1 MGNSVLEPEP
11 RAMRVRG
18 DSVDDHRAQVEE
30 LMADYRRSRE
40 QLASVQRE
48 LAAVSGRASSP
59 DGTVTAVVGAGGK
72 LAALELSELAYR
84 RHRPEQ
90 LAELI
95 VRTVA
100 EAAASAAEDTYQAL
114 STVLPAAAD
123 PAALV
128 AGTAD
133 LRPAEYANEDETV
146 DLGRQPARRRV
157 DDDEDNEQRES
168 WLDSELINRRV
179 R

>member
-1 MGNSVLEPEP
+1 M
-11 RAMRVRG
+11 
-18 DSVDDHRAQVEE
+18 DDHRAQVEE
-30 LMADYRRSRE
+30 LLADYRRSRE

-59 DGTVTAVVGAGGK
+59 DGMVTATVGTGGK
-72 LAALELSELAYR
+72 LLSLELSELAYR

-95 VRTVA
+95 VRTVGA
-100 EAAASAAEDTYQAL
+100 AAASAAEGTYQTL
-114 STVLPAAAD
+114 SAVLPAATD

-133 LRPAEYANEDETV
+133 LRPAEYAVDDTETV
-146 DLGRQPARRRV
+146 DLGRQPVRRRV

>member
-1 MGNSVLEPEP
+1 M
-11 RAMRVRG
+11 
-18 DSVDDHRAQVEE
+18 DDHRAQVEE
-30 LMADYRRSRE
+30 LLADYRRSRE

-59 DGTVTAVVGAGGK
+59 DGTVQATVGTGGK
-72 LAALELSELAYR
+72 LVGLELSESAYR

-100 EAAASAAEDTYQAL
+100 EAAASAAEDTYQTL
-114 STVLPAAAD
+114 SAVLPSSAD

-133 LRPAEYANEDETV
+133 LKPSEYTVDDTETV
-146 DLGRQPARRRV
+146 DLGHQSVRGRR

-168 WLDSELINRRV
+168 WLDSELIDRRV

>member
-1 MGNSVLEPEP
+1 M
-11 RAMRVRG
+11 
-18 DSVDDHRAQVEE
+18 DDHRAQVDE
-30 LMADYRRSRE
+30 LLADYRRSRE

-48 LAAVSGRASSP
+48 LAAVSGQASSP
-59 DGTVTAVVGAGGK
+59 DGTVTATVGGRGE
-72 LAALELSELAYR
+72 LTSLTLSEVAYR

-95 VRTVA
+95 VRTVS
-100 EAAASAAEDTYQAL
+100 AAAANAAEDTYQAL
-114 STVLPAAAD
+114 SAVLPASTD

-128 AGTAD
+128 SGTAD
-133 LRPAEYANEDETV
+133 LKRDEYEPEVAQ
-146 DLGRQPARRRV
+146 QPRRRRV

-168 WLDSELINRRV
+168 WLDSELIDRRA

>member
-1 MGNSVLEPEP
+1 M
-11 RAMRVRG
+11 
-18 DSVDDHRAQVEE
+18 DDHRAQVEE
-30 LMADYRRSRE
+30 LLADYRRSRE
-40 QLASVQRE
+40 RLATVQRE
-48 LAAVSGRASSP
+48 LAAVSGEASSP
-59 DGTVTAVVGAGGK
+59 DGTVRAVVGPGGK
-72 LAALELSELAYR
+72 LAGLELSELAYR

-100 EAAASAAEDTYQAL
+100 AAAESAAEDTYQAL

-133 LRPAEYANEDETV
+133 LAPAEYEPQVAQ
-146 DLGRQPARRRV
+146 QPARRRV

-179 R
+179 

>member
-1 MGNSVLEPEP
+1 
-11 RAMRVRG
+11 
-18 DSVDDHRAQVEE
+18 VDDHRAQVEE
-30 LMADYRRSRE
+30 LLADYRRSRE

-48 LAAVSGRASSP
+48 LAAVSGQASSP
-59 DGTVTAVVGAGGK
+59 DGTVTAVVGAGGR
-72 LAALELSELAYR
+72 LAGLELSELAYR

-100 EAAASAAEDTYQAL
+100 AAAASAAEDTYQAL
-114 STVLPAAAD
+114 STVLPASAD

-133 LRPAEYANEDETV
+133 LKPAEYEPP
-146 DLGRQPARRRV
+146 DLAPNLAQQPARRRA

>member
-1 MGNSVLEPEP
+1 M
-11 RAMRVRG
+11 
-18 DSVDDHRAQVEE
+18 DDHRAQVEE
-30 LMADYRRSRE
+30 LLADYRRSRE

-48 LAAVSGRASSP
+48 LAAVSGTASSP

-72 LAALELSELAYR
+72 LAGLELSELAYR

-100 EAAASAAEDTYQAL
+100 AAAASAAEGTYQTL
-114 STVLPAAAD
+114 SAVLPPSTD

-133 LRPAEYANEDETV
+133 LKPAEYEADDTETV
-146 DLGRQPARRRV
+146 DLGRQPFRRRV

>member
-1 MGNSVLEPEP
+1 M
-11 RAMRVRG
+11 
-18 DSVDDHRAQVEE
+18 DDHRAQVAE
-30 LMADYRRSRE
+30 LLADYRRSRE
-40 QLASVQRE
+40 QLVSVQRE
-48 LAAVSGRASSP
+48 LAAVSGQASSP
-59 DGTVTAVVGAGGK
+59 DGVVTATVGSGGK
-72 LAALELSELAYR
+72 LTGLELSELAYR

-100 EAAASAAEDTYQAL
+100 AAAAGAAEETYQAL
-114 STVLPAAAD
+114 SAVLPTATD
-123 PAALV
+123 PEALV

-133 LRPAEYANEDETV
+133 LRPDEYVVDDDTETI
-146 DLGRQPARRRV
+146 DLGHQPVRRRA

>member
-1 MGNSVLEPEP
+1 M
-11 RAMRVRG
+11 
-18 DSVDDHRAQVEE
+18 DDHRAQVEE
-30 LMADYRRSRE
+30 LLADYRRSRE
-40 QLASVQRE
+40 QLVSVQRE
-48 LAAVSGRASSP
+48 LAAVSGQASSP
-59 DGTVTAVVGAGGK
+59 DGMVTATVGPGGR
-72 LAALELSELAYR
+72 LTHLELSELAYR

-100 EAAASAAEDTYQAL
+100 AAAAGAAEETYQAL
-114 STVLPAAAD
+114 SAVLPASTD
-123 PAALV
+123 PAAVV

-133 LRPAEYANEDETV
+133 LRPDEYAADDTETL
-146 DLGRQPARRRV
+146 DLGYQPVRRRV

>member
-1 MGNSVLEPEP
+1 
-11 RAMRVRG
+11 MRCEG

-30 LMADYRRSRE
+30 LLADYRRSRE

-48 LAAVSGRASSP
+48 LAGVSGRAGSP

-72 LAALELSELAYR
+72 LVELQLSELAYR

-90 LAELI
+90 LADLI

-100 EAAASAAEDTYQAL
+100 AAAASAAEDTYKAL
-114 STVLPAAAD
+114 STVLPASTD

-133 LRPAEYANEDETV
+133 LQPAEYQPEV
-146 DLGRQPARRRV
+146 DLAQQPARRRV

-168 WLDSELINRRV
+168 WLDSELIDRRV

>member
-1 MGNSVLEPEP
+1 M
-11 RAMRVRG
+11 
-18 DSVDDHRAQVEE
+18 DDHRAQVEE
-30 LMADYRRSRE
+30 LLADYRRSRE

-48 LAAVSGRASSP
+48 LEAVSGQASSP
-59 DGTVTAVVGAGGK
+59 DGTVTATVGAGGK
-72 LAALELSELAYR
+72 LTSLELSELAYR

-100 EAAASAAEDTYQAL
+100 AAAASAAEVTYQTL
-114 STVLPAAAD
+114 SAVLPASTD

-133 LRPAEYANEDETV
+133 LKPDEYQPEVGV
-146 DLGRQPARRRV
+146 DLARQPARRRV

-168 WLDSELINRRV
+168 WLDSELIHRRV

>member
-1 MGNSVLEPEP
+1 M
-11 RAMRVRG
+11 
-18 DSVDDHRAQVEE
+18 DDHRAQVEE
-30 LMADYRRSRE
+30 LLADYRRSRE

-48 LAAVSGRASSP
+48 LAAVSGQASSP
-59 DGTVTAVVGAGGK
+59 DGMVTATVGGRGE
-72 LAALELSELAYR
+72 LTSLELSDLAYR

-95 VRTVA
+95 VRTVNA
-100 EAAASAAEDTYQAL
+100 AAASAAEGTYQAL
-114 STVLPAAAD
+114 SAVLPASTD

-133 LRPAEYANEDETV
+133 LKREEYEPEVAQ
-146 DLGRQPARRRV
+146 QPVRRRV

-168 WLDSELINRRV
+168 WLDSELIDRRV

>member
-1 MGNSVLEPEP
+1 M
-11 RAMRVRG
+11 
-18 DSVDDHRAQVEE
+18 DDHRAQVEE
-30 LMADYRRSRE
+30 LLADYRRSRE
-40 QLASVQRE
+40 QLVSVQRD

-59 DGTVTAVVGAGGK
+59 DGTVEATVGAGGK
-72 LAALELSELAYR
+72 LVGLELSETAYR

-100 EAAASAAEDTYQAL
+100 EAAAGAAEETYQAL
-114 STVLPAAAD
+114 STVLPVATD

-133 LRPAEYANEDETV
+133 LQPSEYETSEYDTV
-146 DLGRQPARRRV
+146 DLGQQPVRRRI

>member
-1 MGNSVLEPEP
+1 M
-11 RAMRVRG
+11 
-18 DSVDDHRAQVEE
+18 DDHRAQVEE
-30 LMADYRRSRE
+30 LLADYRRSRE

-48 LAAVSGRASSP
+48 LAAVSARASSP
-59 DGTVTAVVGAGGK
+59 DGTVTAIVGSGGK
-72 LAALELSELAYR
+72 LVELELSEVAYR

-95 VRTVA
+95 VRTV
-100 EAAASAAEDTYQAL
+100 EAAAAIAAEDTYKTL
-114 STVLPAAAD
+114 SAVLPAAAD

-133 LRPAEYANEDETV
+133 LTPAEYEPRVAQ
-146 DLGRQPARRRV
+146 QPARRRV

-168 WLDSELINRRV
+168 WLDSELIDRRM

>member
-1 MGNSVLEPEP
+1 
-11 RAMRVRG
+11 
-18 DSVDDHRAQVEE
+18 VDDHRAQVEE
-30 LMADYRRSRE
+30 LLADYRRSRE

-48 LAAVSGRASSP
+48 LAAVSGQASSP
-59 DGTVTAVVGAGGK
+59 DGTVTATVGAGGK
-72 LAALELSELAYR
+72 LVGLELSELAYR

-95 VRTVA
+95 VKTVA
-100 EAAASAAEDTYQAL
+100 AAAASAAEDTYKAL
-114 STVLPAAAD
+114 STVLPASAD

-133 LRPAEYANEDETV
+133 LKPAEYVLDDTETV
-146 DLGRQPARRRV
+146 DLGRQPVRRRM

>member
-1 MGNSVLEPEP
+1 M
-11 RAMRVRG
+11 
-18 DSVDDHRAQVEE
+18 DDHRAQVEE
-30 LMADYRRSRE
+30 MLADYRRSRE
-40 QLASVQRE
+40 QLAAVQRE
-48 LAAVSGRASSP
+48 LAAVSGQAASP
-59 DGTVTAVVGAGGK
+59 DGTVSATVGAGGA
-72 LAALELSELAYR
+72 LVGLELSELAYR

-100 EAAASAAEDTYQAL
+100 AAAAGAAEDTYQTL
-114 STVLPAAAD
+114 SAVLPVATD
-123 PAALV
+123 PASLV

-133 LRPAEYANEDETV
+133 LRPDEYAVGDGTETV
-146 DLGRQPARRRV
+146 DLGRQVGRRRV

-168 WLDSELINRRV
+168 WLDSELIDRRV

>member
-1 MGNSVLEPEP
+1 
-11 RAMRVRG
+11 
-18 DSVDDHRAQVEE
+18 VDDHRAQVDE
-30 LMADYRRSRE
+30 LLADYRRSRE

-48 LAAVSGRASSP
+48 LAAVAGQASSP
-59 DGTVTAVVGAGGK
+59 DGTVTATVGGRGE
-72 LAALELSELAYR
+72 LTALELSEVAYR

-100 EAAASAAEDTYQAL
+100 AAAAQAAEATYQAL
-114 STVLPAAAD
+114 SAVLPAATD

-133 LRPAEYANEDETV
+133 LVPGEYEPVEDRTVPAH
-146 DLGRQPARRRV
+146 QPARRRF

-168 WLDSELINRRV
+168 WLDSELINRRA

>member
-1 MGNSVLEPEP
+1 M
-11 RAMRVRG
+11 
-18 DSVDDHRAQVEE
+18 DDHRAQVEE

-48 LAAVSGRASSP
+48 LATVAGRASSP
-59 DGTVTAVVGAGGK
+59 DGTVTATVSGRGE
-72 LAALELSELAYR
+72 LTALELSEVAYR

-90 LAELI
+90 LAELV

-100 EAAASAAEDTYQAL
+100 AAAAQAAEGTYQAL
-114 STVLPAAAD
+114 SAVLPAATD

-133 LRPAEYANEDETV
+133 LKPDEYGLDDNRAV
-146 DLGRQPARRRV
+146 LGQQPARRRV

-168 WLDSELINRRV
+168 WLDSELINRRA

>member
-1 MGNSVLEPEP
+1 
-11 RAMRVRG
+11 
-18 DSVDDHRAQVEE
+18 VDDHRAQVDE
-30 LMADYRRSRE
+30 LLADYRRSRE
-40 QLASVQRE
+40 QLASVQQE

-59 DGTVTAVVGAGGK
+59 DGTVTAVVGAGGR
-72 LAALELSELAYR
+72 LSGLELSELAYR

-100 EAAASAAEDTYQAL
+100 AAAASAAEDTYQAL
-114 STVLPAAAD
+114 STVLPASAD

-133 LRPAEYANEDETV
+133 LKPAEYEPPDV
-146 DLGRQPARRRV
+146 GQQPARRRV

>member
-1 MGNSVLEPEP
+1 M
-11 RAMRVRG
+11 
-18 DSVDDHRAQVEE
+18 DDHRAQVEE
-30 LMADYRRSRE
+30 MLADYRRSRE

-48 LAAVSGRASSP
+48 LAAVSGQASSP
-59 DGTVTAVVGAGGK
+59 DGTVEATVGSGGRLVA
-72 LAALELSELAYR
+72 LALSEMAYR

-100 EAAASAAEDTYQAL
+100 AAAASAAEDTYQAL
-114 STVLPAAAD
+114 SAVLPSATD

-133 LRPAEYANEDETV
+133 LKPSEYEADEHETV
-146 DLGRQPARRRV
+146 DLGRQGVRRRR

-168 WLDSELINRRV
+168 WLDSELIDRRV

>member
-1 MGNSVLEPEP
+1 
-11 RAMRVRG
+11 
-18 DSVDDHRAQVEE
+18 VDDHRAQVEE
-30 LMADYRRSRE
+30 LLADYRRSRE

-59 DGTVTAVVGAGGK
+59 DGMVTAAVGAGGK
-72 LAALELSELAYR
+72 LLSLELSELAYR

-90 LAELI
+90 LAALI
-95 VRTVA
+95 VRTVG
-100 EAAASAAEDTYQAL
+100 EAAASAAEDTYRTL
-114 STVLPAAAD
+114 SAVLPASTD

-133 LRPAEYANEDETV
+133 LRPAEYAVDDTETV
-146 DLGRQPARRRV
+146 DLGRQPVRRRV

-168 WLDSELINRRV
+168 WLDSELIDRRV

>member
-1 MGNSVLEPEP
+1 M
-11 RAMRVRG
+11 
-18 DSVDDHRAQVEE
+18 DDHRAQVEE
-30 LMADYRRSRE
+30 LLADYRRSRE
-40 QLASVQRE
+40 QLVSVQRE
-48 LAAVSGRASSP
+48 LAAVSGQASSP
-59 DGTVTAVVGAGGK
+59 DGMVTATVGAGGK
-72 LAALELSELAYR
+72 LTHLELSELAYR

-100 EAAASAAEDTYQAL
+100 AAAATASEETYRTLSA
-114 STVLPAAAD
+114 VLPASAD
-123 PAALV
+123 PAAVV

-133 LRPAEYANEDETV
+133 LRPDEYAIDDTETL
-146 DLGRQPARRRV
+146 DLGHQPVRRRA

-168 WLDSELINRRV
+168 WLDSELIDRRV

>member
-1 MGNSVLEPEP
+1 
-11 RAMRVRG
+11 
-18 DSVDDHRAQVEE
+18 VDDHRAQVEE
-30 LMADYRRSRE
+30 LLADYRRSRE

-59 DGTVTAVVGAGGK
+59 DGTVTATVGAGGK
-72 LAALELSELAYR
+72 LTALELSELAYR

-100 EAAASAAEDTYQAL
+100 AAAASAAEDTYQTL
-114 STVLPAAAD
+114 STVLPASAD

-133 LRPAEYANEDETV
+133 LKPAEYEPQVAQ
-146 DLGRQPARRRV
+146 QPVRRRV
-157 DDDEDNEQRES
+157 TDDEDNEQRES

>member
-1 MGNSVLEPEP
+1 M
-11 RAMRVRG
+11 
-18 DSVDDHRAQVEE
+18 DDHRAQVEE
-30 LMADYRRSRE
+30 LLADYRRSRE

-48 LAAVSGRASSP
+48 LAAVSGVAGSP
-59 DGTVTAVVGAGGK
+59 DGTVTATVGAGGR
-72 LAALELSELAYR
+72 LVGLELSEAAYR

-100 EAAASAAEDTYQAL
+100 AAAATAAEDTYRTL
-114 STVLPAAAD
+114 SAVLPAATD

-133 LRPAEYANEDETV
+133 LRPGEYEPEVA
-146 DLGRQPARRRV
+146 QPPARRRV

-168 WLDSELINRRV
+168 WLDSELIDRRV

>member
-1 MGNSVLEPEP
+1 M
-11 RAMRVRG
+11 
-18 DSVDDHRAQVEE
+18 DDHRAQVEE
-30 LMADYRRSRE
+30 MLADYRRSRE
-40 QLASVQRE
+40 QLAAVQRE
-48 LAAVSGRASSP
+48 LAAVSGRAASP
-59 DGTVTAVVGAGGK
+59 DGTVSATVGAGGA
-72 LAALELSELAYR
+72 LVALELSEMAYR

-100 EAAASAAEDTYQAL
+100 AAAAGAAEDTYQTL
-114 STVLPAAAD
+114 SAVLPAATD

-133 LRPAEYANEDETV
+133 LRPDEYAVGDDTETV
-146 DLGRQPARRRV
+146 DPGRQVDRRRV

-168 WLDSELINRRV
+168 WLDSELIDRRV

>member
-1 MGNSVLEPEP
+1 M
-11 RAMRVRG
+11 
-18 DSVDDHRAQVEE
+18 DDHRAQVEE
-30 LMADYRRSRE
+30 LVADYRRSRE
-40 QLASVQRE
+40 QLAAVQRD
-48 LAAVSGRASSP
+48 LAAVCGQASSP
-59 DGTVTAVVGAGGK
+59 DGTVRATVDGGGK
-72 LAALELSELAYR
+72 LTALELTEVAYR

-100 EAAASAAEDTYQAL
+100 AAAASAAEDTYRTL
-114 STVLPAAAD
+114 STVLPASAD
-123 PAALV
+123 PAAVV

-133 LRPAEYANEDETV
+133 LRPAEYQPEVPPAV
-146 DLGRQPARRRV
+146 AQQPARRRV

-168 WLDSELINRRV
+168 WLDSELIDRRV

>member
-1 MGNSVLEPEP
+1 M
-11 RAMRVRG
+11 
-18 DSVDDHRAQVEE
+18 DDHRAQVEE
-30 LMADYRRSRE
+30 LLADYRRSRE
-40 QLASVQRE
+40 QLVSVQRE
-48 LAAVSGRASSP
+48 LAAVSGEASSP
-59 DGTVTAVVGAGGK
+59 DGTVTAVVGPGGK
-72 LAALELSELAYR
+72 LAGLELSELAYR

-100 EAAASAAEDTYQAL
+100 AAAASAAEDTYQAL
-114 STVLPAAAD
+114 SAVLPAAAD

-133 LRPAEYANEDETV
+133 LAPAEYEPQVAQ
-146 DLGRQPARRRV
+146 QPARRRV

-168 WLDSELINRRV
+168 WLDSELINRRI
-179 R
+179 

>member
-1 MGNSVLEPEP
+1 
-11 RAMRVRG
+11 
-18 DSVDDHRAQVEE
+18 VDDHRAQVEE
-30 LMADYRRSRE
+30 LLADYRRSRE

-100 EAAASAAEDTYQAL
+100 AAAASAAEDTYQTL
-114 STVLPAAAD
+114 SAVLPASTD

-133 LRPAEYANEDETV
+133 LRPAEYEADDTETI
-146 DLGRQPARRRV
+146 DLGRQPVRRRV

>member
-1 MGNSVLEPEP
+1 M
-11 RAMRVRG
+11 
-18 DSVDDHRAQVEE
+18 DDHRAQVEE
-30 LMADYRRSRE
+30 LLADYRRSRE

-59 DGTVTAVVGAGGK
+59 DGTVTAVVGSGGK
-72 LAALELSELAYR
+72 LVELELSELAYR

-95 VRTVA
+95 VRTVG
-100 EAAASAAEDTYQAL
+100 EAAATAAEGTYQTL
-114 STVLPAAAD
+114 GSVLPSATD

-133 LRPAEYANEDETV
+133 LQPAEYRAE
-146 DLGRQPARRRV
+146 LAQQPARRRA

-168 WLDSELINRRV
+168 WLDSELIDRRV

>member
-1 MGNSVLEPEP
+1 M
-11 RAMRVRG
+11 
-18 DSVDDHRAQVEE
+18 DDHRAQVDE
-30 LMADYRRSRE
+30 LLADYRRSRE

-48 LAAVSGRASSP
+48 LAAVSGQATSP
-59 DGTVTAVVGAGGK
+59 DGTVTATVGAGGK
-72 LAALELSELAYR
+72 LTSLELSELAYR

-95 VRTVA
+95 LRTVA
-100 EAAASAAEDTYQAL
+100 TAAASAAEDTYQTL
-114 STVLPAAAD
+114 STVLPAATD

-133 LRPAEYANEDETV
+133 LQPAEYALDDTETV

-168 WLDSELINRRV
+168 WLDSELIDRRV

>member
-1 MGNSVLEPEP
+1 
-11 RAMRVRG
+11 
-18 DSVDDHRAQVEE
+18 VDDHRAQVEE
-30 LMADYRRSRE
+30 LLADYRRSRE
-40 QLASVQRE
+40 QLVSVQRE
-48 LAAVSGRASSP
+48 LAAVSGEASSP
-59 DGTVTAVVGAGGK
+59 DGTVTAVVGPGGK
-72 LAALELSELAYR
+72 LAGLELSELAYR

-100 EAAASAAEDTYQAL
+100 AAAASAAEDTYQAL
-114 STVLPAAAD
+114 SAVLPAAAD

-133 LRPAEYANEDETV
+133 LAPAEYEPQVAQ
-146 DLGRQPARRRV
+146 QPARRRV

-168 WLDSELINRRV
+168 WLDSELINRRI
-179 R
+179 

>member
-1 MGNSVLEPEP
+1 M
-11 RAMRVRG
+11 
-18 DSVDDHRAQVEE
+18 DDHRAQVEE
-30 LMADYRRSRE
+30 LLADYRRSRE

-48 LAAVSGRASSP
+48 LASVTGRASSP
-59 DGTVTAVVGAGGK
+59 DGMVEATVGPGGK
-72 LAALELSELAYR
+72 LVGLELSELAYR

-90 LAELI
+90 LADVIL
-95 VRTVA
+95 RTVA
-100 EAAASAAEDTYQAL
+100 AAAATAAEGTYQAL
-114 STVLPAAAD
+114 SAVLPTATD

-133 LRPAEYANEDETV
+133 LMPSEYAADDTETV
-146 DLGRQPARRRV
+146 DLGHQPVRRHL

-168 WLDSELINRRV
+168 WLDSELIDRRI

>member
-1 MGNSVLEPEP
+1 M
-11 RAMRVRG
+11 
-18 DSVDDHRAQVEE
+18 DDHRAQVEE
-30 LMADYRRSRE
+30 LLADYRRSRE

-59 DGTVTAVVGAGGK
+59 DGTVQATVGSGGK
-72 LAALELSELAYR
+72 LVGLELSESAYR

-100 EAAASAAEDTYQAL
+100 AAAANAAEDTYQAL
-114 STVLPAAAD
+114 SAVLPSATD

-133 LRPAEYANEDETV
+133 LQPSEYAVDDTETV
-146 DLGRQPARRRV
+146 DLGRQSVRGRR

-168 WLDSELINRRV
+168 WLDSELIDRRV